1 MSEATIGSDYGEIGI
16 DFNPAKYK
24 TPAGAAKALY
34 KVLLKLN
41 RDYGFSDE
49 EVILMNPERA
59 EQYSGSKA
67 WAVVW
72 EAGPYEWA
80 TGAYF
85 PSAKGWSAE
94 PYYSFDLH
102 FYK

>member
-1 MSEATIGSDYGEIGI
+1 MSKSTIGSDYGEIEI
-16 DFNPAKYK
+16 DFDPAKYK

-34 KVLLKLN
+34 KVLSKINKEYGLK
-41 RDYGFSDE
+41 DTE
-49 EVILMNPERA
+49 IMLMNPERA

-80 TGAYF
+80 LGAYF
-85 PSAKGWSAE
+85 PNARGWSAE

>member
-1 MSEATIGSDYGEIGI
+1 MSKSTIELYHGEMEI
-16 DFNPAKYK
+16 DFDPAKYK
-24 TPAGAAKALY
+24 TPSGAAKAFY
-34 KVLLKLN
+34 KVLSKIN
-41 RDYGFSDE
+41 REFGFSE
-49 EVILMNPERA
+49 TEVILMNPERA

-80 TGAYF
+80 LGAYF
-85 PSAKGWSAE
+85 PKARGWSAE